1 MNMTLGRR
9 TFLRAAGLTAVGA
22 VAAACTS
29 KPGPQVPQTSP
40 TTRASVPPSTSAKP
54 SGPPDWNALRG
65 KLSGDL
71 VVSGDS
77 GFASAKR
84 AFNPLFDGRN
94 PAAVAKCAK
103 PEDVQA
109 CVEAAGGR
117 IPLAARSG
125 GHSYAG
131 YSCPDR
137 ALVVDLRALNS
148 VEVRDD
154 GIAEIGAGA
163 RLSDVYEALAA
174 KGRCLPAGTCPT
186 VGIAGLALGGGLG
199 VLTRKFGLT
208 ADHMESARIV
218 TADGVSRTASADG
231 DADLHWALRGGGG
244 GNFGIVTSFEFSTEA
259 APGQLTVFHLEFA
272 AGSAAEVLGAW
283 QDWIAEAPA
292 ELWANCVV
300 EGGSPPRARV
310 SGCYVGASA
319 RANTMLTQLTR
330 RTGARVTNR
339 NVRTMNY
346 LAAMR
351 HFAGSSGKTGFVASS
366 RVLEK
371 RMDEP
376 GTLAAL
382 VNDRPDMDLL
392 FDPLGGAV
400 STVDATATAFPHR
413 GALATVQVYADTE
426 AGQYRSAASQV
437 DDAQRDIAEQ
447 VGRGAYV
454 NYIDPAQRD
463 WPQAYYGNNLNRLRQ
478 VTNLYDPDGVFAFA
492 QGLRTR

>member
-1 MNMTLGRR
+1 MSAVDRR
-9 TFLRAAGLTAVGA
+9 NFLRTAGGLGAFALLTACGDGGPTNTTTP
-22 VAAACTS
+22 AAT
-29 KPGPQVPQTSP
+29 P
-40 TTRASVPPSTSAKP
+40 TTTAPPSTTTAV
-54 SGPPDWNALRG
+54 PPDWDTLKSRLKGPLARPGQPGYDAARPFNTALT
-65 KLSGDL
+65 KTS
-71 VVSGDS
+71 
-77 GFASAKR
+77 
-84 AFNPLFDGRN
+84 
-94 PAAVAKCAK
+94 PAAVAQVRGV
-103 PEDVQA
+103 EDVQTCIDMA
-109 CVEAAGGR
+109 R
-117 IPLAARSG
+117 RSHIPIAARSG

-137 ALVVDLRALNS
+137 ALVVDLRSLSS

-163 RLSDVYEALAA
+163 RLADVYSALAA

-208 ADHMESARIV
+208 ADHLVSARIV
-218 TADGVSRTASADG
+218 TADGVARTASADG

-259 APGQLTVFHLEFA
+259 APAQLTVFHVEFA

-300 EGGSPPRARV
+300 EGGSPPKARV

-319 RANTMLTQLTR
+319 RANTMLTQFAR
-330 RTGARVTNR
+330 RTGARVADR

-351 HFAGSSGKTGFVASS
+351 HFAGSSGRTGFVASS

-371 RMDEP
+371 RMNEP

-400 STVDATATAFPHR
+400 STVDARETAFPHR
-413 GALATVQVYADTE
+413 AALATVQVYADTE
-426 AGQYRSAASQV
+426 AGQHRSAASQV
-437 DDAQRDIAEQ
+437 DRAQRDIAEQ

-478 VTNLYDPDGVFAFA
+478 VANLYDPDGVFAFA

>member
-1 MNMTLGRR
+1 MSAVDRR
-9 TFLRAAGLTAVGA
+9 NFLRTAGGFGAFALLTACGDGGPA
-22 VAAACTS
+22 TTTTAAT
-29 KPGPQVPQTSP
+29 TP
-40 TTRASVPPSTSAKP
+40 TTAPPSTATAV
-54 SGPPDWNALRG
+54 PPDWDGLKSRLKGTLAQPGQPGYDAARPFNTAL
-65 KLSGDL
+65 
-71 VVSGDS
+71 
-77 GFASAKR
+77 AKTS
-84 AFNPLFDGRN
+84 PS
-94 PAAVAKCAK
+94 AVAQVRGV
-103 PEDVQA
+103 EDVQTCIEMA
-109 CVEAAGGR
+109 R
-117 IPLAARSG
+117 RSHIPIAARSG

-137 ALVVDLRALNS
+137 ALVVDLRTVNS
-148 VEVRDD
+148 VEVRGD
-154 GIAEIGAGA
+154 GTAEVGAGA

-208 ADHMESARIV
+208 ADHMVSARIV
-218 TADGVSRTASADG
+218 TADGVNHTASADG
-231 DADLHWALRGGGG
+231 DSDLHWALRGGGG

-272 AGSAAEVLGAW
+272 AGSSAEVLGAW
-283 QDWIAEAPA
+283 QDWIGEAPT
-292 ELWANCVV
+292 ELWANCVI
-300 EGGSPPRARV
+300 EGGSPPRPRV

-319 RANTMLTQLTR
+319 RANTMLTQLAR

-339 NVRTMNY
+339 NVQTMNY
-346 LAAMR
+346 LSAMR

-376 GTLAAL
+376 GSLAAL

-426 AGQYRSAASQV
+426 AGQFRSVASQV
-437 DDAQRDIAEQ
+437 DNAQRDIAEQ

-463 WPQAYYGNNLNRLRQ
+463 WPQAYYGNNLSRLRQ
-478 VTNLYDPDGVFAFA
+478 VANTYDPDGVFAFA